1 MKTKRYIIS
10 GGGTGGHIYPAIAI
24 ANKIKEVEPN
34 ALVVFVGAMGK
45 MEMEK
50 VPQEGY
56 KIHGLWI
63 TGIQRKQWWRNVW
76 FPLQLWVSFLQASF
90 LWLKYRPH
98 VIVGTGGFASGP
110 MLFVGNL
117 LGSKT
122 LIQEQNSYA
131 GITNRL
137 LGSKANVIAVSYA
150 GMEKYFP
157 KEKLV
162 LTGNPVRENL
172 LEVRAN
178 KKEALSFFKLNPS
191 EKTVIVLGGSLGAQK
206 VNEMIAD
213 HLPLFASLG
222 YQLLWQCGKLYYDK
236 YKDYASASV
245 KVFPFVREMNHLYT
259 AADVLISRA
268 GAASISELC
277 LVGKPVILIPSPNVA
292 ENHQFH
298 NARSLELKDAA
309 LMIEEKDLNKVFKEV
324 FTGLVASSEKQEIL
338 SKNIQK
344 LAQPKATEEIVKHIE
359 AIQ

>member
-1 MKTKRYIIS
+1 MKIKRYIIS

-24 ANKIKEVEPN
+24 ANKIKEVEAN
-34 ALVVFVGAMGK
+34 VMIVFVGAMGK

-63 TGIQRKQWWRNVW
+63 AGIQRKQWWRNLV
-76 FPLQLWVSFLQASF
+76 FPLQLMISFLQALF

-110 MLFVGNL
+110 MLFMGNL
-117 LGSKT
+117 FGSKT

-131 GITNRL
+131 GITNKL
-137 LGSKANVIAVSYA
+137 LASNANVIAVSYS

-162 LTGNPVRENL
+162 VTGNPVRENL
-172 LEVRAN
+172 LEIGVD

-191 EKTVIVLGGSLGAQK
+191 EKTVVVLGGSLGAQK
-206 VNEMIAD
+206 VNETIAA

-236 YKDYASASV
+236 YKDYASAFV
-245 KVFPFVREMNHLYT
+245 KVFPFIREMNHLYA
-259 AADVLISRA
+259 AADILISRA

-298 NARSLELKDAA
+298 NARYLVDKEAA
-309 LMIEEKDLNKVFKEV
+309 LLIEEKDLTNEFKPI
-324 FTGLVASSEKQEIL
+324 FTDLVVSAEKQKML
-338 SKNIQK
+338 SKNIRK
-344 LAQPKATEEIVKHIE
+344 LAQPKATEEIVKQIQ
-359 AIQ
+359 AIR